1 MYHCKTRIHQR
12 FQWLI
17 IIINNFSCCLLC
29 SSILESNLVSA
40 PWHSVSL
47 HWPVANSWT
56 TDTTKSREQQKSL
69 VLSLLPVA
77 ITSPLSLVLLTKILF
92 FSFFLSF
99 LLWSSGHRTRDTY
112 AYKLHTQTQWNT
124 STPMFIKWLHPT
136 HSPTP
141 PPPLFSLS
149 LWYCPDL
156 DLIPFQCQLCNWHQ
170 FEESN
175 TNPCLSMSCSVH
187 TCLAISLLRS
197 VVAMVYTTLYW

>member
-17 IIINNFSCCLLC
+17 IIINHFSCCLLC

-92 FSFFLSF
+92 FFFFLSF
-99 LLWSSGHRTRDTY
+99 LLGTELVTHMLTSCTHKHNETQALRCLLNDFIPPTALPHPHLSSACRSDIVPTWIWSRFSASSVTDINL
-112 AYKLHTQTQWNT
+112 KNQT
-124 STPMFIKWLHPT
+124 
-136 HSPTP
+136 
-141 PPPLFSLS
+141 
-149 LWYCPDL
+149 
-156 DLIPFQCQLCNWHQ
+156 LILV
-170 FEESN
+170 
-175 TNPCLSMSCSVH
+175 SVF
-187 TCLAISLLRS
+187 LA
-197 VVAMVYTTLYW
+197 VFTLV